1 MIEVSLK
8 VRPNVVRETLNRI
21 GVKIRPQEGCGFPK
35 ALAPSVYLYHTKVG
49 NDTKFFLIHFKE
61 WFLLN
66 VRDAY
71 DNVSQDDRQRLA
83 YVAKLLREW
92 ELIDCDPTLT
102 VDELLGSPLTIVKK
116 ADVQQWFIAHKIKF

>member
-1 MIEVSLK
+1 MARMVKCVKLG
-8 VRPNVVRETLNRI
+8 REA
-21 GVKIRPQEGCGFPK
+21 EGMRYKPF
-35 ALAPSVYLYHTKVG
+35 
-49 NDTKFFLIHFKE
+49 
-61 WFLLN
+61 
-66 VRDAY
+66 RDELGQRLY